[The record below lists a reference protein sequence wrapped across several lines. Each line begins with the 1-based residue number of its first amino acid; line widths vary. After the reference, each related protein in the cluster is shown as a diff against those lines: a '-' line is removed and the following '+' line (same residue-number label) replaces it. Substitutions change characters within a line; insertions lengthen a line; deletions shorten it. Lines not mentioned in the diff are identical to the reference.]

1 MANELFSFCYAMTQ
15 KNIIFLR
22 RPSKK
27 ADFIIENIFEE
38 VNIIDDKKIIE
49 LYFERNQQAIKK
61 TDIEYGKLCHKIAY
75 NVLNNRQDSEEC
87 VNATYLGVWNRI
99 PPARPGN
106 FKSYISTI
114 VRNTS
119 IDKFRKL
126 KAQKRSANMVMALD
140 ELADV
145 LPDERYA
152 PGRNDEEIGKSIS
165 IFLYK
170 QKEEI
175 RRVFLLKYFYFE
187 SNIAIAER
195 CGFTERKALMFLHS
209 LLVWL
214 QVTICIQTILQDV
227 YKRQPWQIMKK
238 AFFLDYYEIQR
249 ENCEIYRPM
258 LERSMHRELFL
269 WAEEKLFTE
278 DTEYYVRFLQ
288 VILLKEST
296 MLWMEEEEARQIA
309 EAVLPLMESGFQ
321 KEQLHKKYMTA
332 EELQNYEKQ
341 KNWKSE
347 QKKRMERWKKEKELK
362 KSFNHIVRKNTDTD
376 QIFKALYSY
385 YAYGRFDGISMRAK
399 MVLGYMRDVLKRK
412 GKIVTDKQEIEYL
425 MELIQKLYADGQL
438 ELDGV
443 RKIFDRM
450 EAA

>member
-1 MANELFSFCYAMTQ
+1 MSNELFSFCYAMTQ

-61 TDIEYGKLCHKIAY
+61 TDIKYGKLCHKIAY

-87 VNATYLGVWNRI
+87 VNDTYLGVWNRI

-114 VRNTS
+114 VRNIS

-140 ELADV
+140 ELAVV

-214 QVTICIQTILQDV
+214 QVTICIQTILQD
-227 YKRQPWQIMKK
+227 
-238 AFFLDYYEIQR
+238 FFQEAMRWFGLDLNLFLHYWLLSAGIQR
-249 ENCEIYRPM
+249 
-258 LERSMHRELFL
+258 
-269 WAEEKLFTE
+269 
-278 DTEYYVRFLQ
+278 
-288 VILLKEST
+288 
-296 MLWMEEEEARQIA
+296 
-309 EAVLPLMESGFQ
+309 G
-321 KEQLHKKYMTA
+321 
-332 EELQNYEKQ
+332 
-341 KNWKSE
+341 
-347 QKKRMERWKKEKELK
+347 KEKW
-362 KSFNHIVRKNTDTD
+362 H
-376 QIFKALYSY
+376 LYCQ
-385 YAYGRFDGISMRAK
+385 F
-399 MVLGYMRDVLKRK
+399 
-412 GKIVTDKQEIEYL
+412 
-425 MELIQKLYADGQL
+425 
-438 ELDGV
+438 
-443 RKIFDRM
+443 
-450 EAA
+450 